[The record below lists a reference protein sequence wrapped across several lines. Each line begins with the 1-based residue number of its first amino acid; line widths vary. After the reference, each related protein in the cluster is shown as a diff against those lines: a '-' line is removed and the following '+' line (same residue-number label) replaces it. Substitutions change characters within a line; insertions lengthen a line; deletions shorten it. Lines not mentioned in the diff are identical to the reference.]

1 MPVEAPLCRLRNANP
16 RLGRRWL
23 AAVGVLS
30 AGAIMLAAR
39 EGLPGL
45 ATAAAA
51 AFAVAAVAAAA
62 LTLRPSPERGEV
74 PGPTGPLPPAAGGR
88 RPSALLLALAYA
100 WGAVAMQGAYLTPL
114 TGLKWQHGWQYA
126 LAMALLAAAS
136 LAFAHSPGPDG
147 RASGE
152 TRSSTRLGLAAML
165 AAAQALVAAGGLAA
179 LALSGKLWSTRADWA
194 ANRVFAALAV
204 AVLAAT
210 VFDLVV
216 RWRLR
221 PP

>member
-1 MPVEAPLCRLRNANP
+1 
-16 RLGRRWL
+16 
-23 AAVGVLS
+23 VLS

-45 ATAAAA
+45 ATVAAAT
-51 AFAVAAVAAAA
+51 FAVAAVAAGA

-136 LAFAHSPGPDG
+136 LAFARSPGPDG
-147 RASGE
+147 RASDE
-152 TRSSTRLGLAAML
+152 TRSAGTHLGLISLL

-210 VFDLVV
+210 IFDLVV
-216 RWRLR
+216 RRRGLKQR
-221 PP
+221 T